1 MGKIQLLNETI
12 TGRIAAGE
20 VVERPAS
27 IVKEL
32 VENSVDAQA
41 TAISIHV
48 EEGGIRE
55 IRVSDNGTGIE
66 PEDMPLTIAKHAT
79 SKIYTLADLEAI
91 HSMGFRGEALS
102 SIAAVSMLTIRSRAQ
117 SHDAGMELYSR
128 GGKVEYIREAGLP
141 EGTSILVDNLF
152 FNTPARLKFLKKPGA
167 EAAAITDIVSRLIL
181 AYPEVSF
188 RYSCNGKTL
197 LHSPGNGDLMGAVLC
212 VYGMEYKE
220 RLLPVDFTVNNIRVS
235 GYIGSPNWTYKTQK
249 AGSFYINGRY
259 VKSAALQNAVSRS
272 YGERLMK
279 GNYPFY
285 VLHIDMDRSE
295 VDVNVHPNKLTVHF
309 SDENAVEYA
318 VNNAVLDGLGIFRRT
333 PVLQIPEKKE
343 YPAEAAEEK
352 REPAKLGQSELQKS
366 IEEIMN
372 LAGNLPRPE
381 CAPKEVKDSAVSAP
395 APEAMQNALWEKDY
409 AVGFLGGREKED
421 ENAEEHQ
428 RPMETVLPP
437 ETEETPEDGQGE
449 APAAPLIT
457 QIVHYKILGSAFLS
471 YIIVE
476 SGDTLYFI
484 DQHAAHERLL
494 YEKLLAQETE
504 RHISQRLLVGEIFHA
519 THEERELI
527 EENIDLIRSI
537 GLEIRPSG
545 EDIFTY
551 EIQAVPQILGDVSP
565 RMVMEDVLHSLMERP
580 GEQDIPIRLGKI
592 AKGACKRAIKAG
604 QNLPEAE
611 IERLLREIREQGII
625 PNCPHGR
632 PIAVALSKAD
642 LEKGFKRRV

>member
-1 MGKIQLLNETI
+1 
-12 TGRIAAGE
+12 
-20 VVERPAS
+20 
-27 IVKEL
+27 
-32 VENSVDAQA
+32 
-41 TAISIHV
+41 
-48 EEGGIRE
+48 
-55 IRVSDNGTGIE
+55 
-66 PEDMPLTIAKHAT
+66 
-79 SKIYTLADLEAI
+79 
-91 HSMGFRGEALS
+91 
-102 SIAAVSMLTIRSRAQ
+102 
-117 SHDAGMELYSR
+117 
-128 GGKVEYIREAGLP
+128 
-141 EGTSILVDNLF
+141 
-152 FNTPARLKFLKKPGA
+152 
-167 EAAAITDIVSRLIL
+167 
-181 AYPEVSF
+181 
-188 RYSCNGKTL
+188 
-197 LHSPGNGDLMGAVLC
+197 
-212 VYGMEYKE
+212 
-220 RLLPVDFTVNNIRVS
+220 
-235 GYIGSPNWTYKTQK
+235 
-249 AGSFYINGRY
+249 
-259 VKSAALQNAVSRS
+259 
-272 YGERLMK
+272 
-279 GNYPFY
+279 
-285 VLHIDMDRSE
+285 
-295 VDVNVHPNKLTVHF
+295 
-309 SDENAVEYA
+309 
-318 VNNAVLDGLGIFRRT
+318 
-333 PVLQIPEKKE
+333 
-343 YPAEAAEEK
+343 
-352 REPAKLGQSELQKS
+352 
-366 IEEIMN
+366 MN

-428 RPMETVLPP
+428 RPLETVLPP

-632 PIAVALSKAD
+632 PIAIALSKAD